1 MRVHSLLNRIFS
13 FKKETSFD
21 SIKNKS
27 SEFNEIIKKDSIIL
41 KEPVYFRR
49 LNSAEWQAVDA
60 LKTQLAHSIINEKIT
75 IKQANKKNYSFDL
88 IRMSW
93 VNKDGSQV
101 IDSDERFESLGNG
114 KIVAHFV
121 NELARL
127 ALEVNEF
134 TITAKDLKKK

>member
-1 MRVHSLLNRIFS
+1 MRVHRLLNRIFS
-13 FKKETSFD
+13 CKKEKSFD
-21 SIKNKS
+21 SIKKKS
-27 SEFNEIIKKDSIIL
+27 SEFNEIIKRDSVIL

-75 IKQANKKNYSFDL
+75 IKQANEKNYSFDL

-101 IDSDERFESLGNG
+101 IDSEERFESLGNG
-114 KIVAHFV
+114 KIVAPFV

-127 ALEVNEF
+127 ALDVNEF